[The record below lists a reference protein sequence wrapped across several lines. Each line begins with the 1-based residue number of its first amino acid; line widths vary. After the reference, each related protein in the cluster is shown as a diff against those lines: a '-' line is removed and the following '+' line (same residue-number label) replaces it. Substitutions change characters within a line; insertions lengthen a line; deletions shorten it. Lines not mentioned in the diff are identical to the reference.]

1 MLHLILSSVDPE
13 CVGRANL
20 LVVKLGENN
29 KVKNST
35 VLTLKTGNGIK
46 QLKAQDNYDYEAS
59 GTVTVMAR
67 ADDRKSKPEF
77 SLSGPSEICPGSP
90 VKIVVNNMKGFGR
103 GKREFT
109 WDTDSPAGS
118 DLYNLVKQN
127 NKHKLKINSNMVS
140 FIKYL

>member
-1 MLHLILSSVDPE
+1 M
-13 CVGRANL
+13 
-20 LVVKLGENN
+20 VVKLGENN

-46 QLKAQDNYDYEAS
+46 QLKAEANYDFEAS
-59 GTVTVMAR
+59 GSVTVIAR
-67 ADDRKSKPEF
+67 ADDTTSKPEF
-77 SLSGPSEICPGSP
+77 SLSGPEEICPGRP

-103 GKREFT
+103 GKKEFT

-127 NKHKLKINSNMVS
+127 NNKHKLKINSNMVS
-140 FIKYL
+140 FTIKYKYRP